1 MVSSL
6 ESRLTL
12 EGLRQLER
20 QGTVKSRYGFTTSIK
35 KRVYR
40 LERTGSALRTTM
52 LA

>member
-12 EGLRQLER
+12 EGLKQLER
-20 QGTVKSRYGFTTSIK
+20 QDFTTSIK

-40 LERTGSALRTTM
+40 LERTGSALRTM
-52 LA
+52 ILA